1 MNTLHSGILV
11 VDKPAGVTS
20 HQVVGRV
27 RRLMGTR
34 KVGHAGTL
42 DPMANGVLIV
52 GINRATRLLGHL
64 SLHDKDYT
72 ATMRLGV
79 GTVTDDAEGEV
90 TATTDASAIDDEAIG
105 AAMLRQT
112 GQIQQVPTA
121 VSAIKVNGQRAYA
134 KVRAGEDVVL
144 QPRAV
149 TVSRF
154 EATAIR
160 RQGQVVDVDVEV
172 TCSSGTYV
180 RALARDVGA
189 DLGVRGH
196 LTALRRTRVGPFDLT
211 AACPDIFAE
220 GAVTPTPM
228 TMAEAAALSF
238 PIVHVTADQE
248 AAIRVGRRLNIT
260 VPAEVT
266 AMIAETGEL
275 LALYRPDDEKDGQ
288 SRAICVLV

>member
-275 LALYRPDDEKDGQ
+275 LALYRPDDENDGQ